1 MPTKLTS
8 PNGEIIIGYEFP
20 TVLINDQLRIMDQ
33 EPIIFEQLAALNLTG
48 VLEIAKNGFQ
58 CGMDIV
64 DILVFHPELNEIELL
79 PRIAHL
85 INEKIGC
92 PISLDSRNPEA
103 LEAALKE
110 LQPYSAMIN
119 SVTANKESLEIIL
132 PLVKK
137 YNAVVVGMPIGDTY
151 GLPKNVQERIFEA
164 NVIIQACADM
174 GIPKDRIVMDGVCL
188 ASSAEPD
195 SFRVTMQ
202 SLKAFH
208 EKLKVATTLGIGNA
222 GYGMPIP
229 TVIDLAYLVAAI
241 PWGLDSALVNPA
253 TSGLVETVRA
263 IDFLD
268 GSDSSGRRY
277 IKWYRKNKKNKNLFE
292 G

>member
-1 MPTKLTS
+1 MSTKLTS
-8 PNGEIIIGYEFP
+8 PNGELLIGADLP

-33 EPIIFEQLAALNLTG
+33 SPVIFEQLLKMNLDG
-48 VLEIAKNGFQ
+48 ILEIATQGFQ
-58 CGMDIV
+58 KGMDMV

-79 PRIAHL
+79 PRISRL

-92 PISLDSRNPEA
+92 PISLDSRNTEA
-103 LEAALKE
+103 LEASLIE
-110 LQPYSAMIN
+110 IQPYTAIIN
-119 SVTANKESLEIIL
+119 SVTANKESLESIL

-137 YNAVVVGMPIGDTY
+137 YKTSVIGMPIGDTY
-151 GLPKNVQERIFEA
+151 GLPKTVEERIFEA
-164 NVIIQACADM
+164 NIIIEACEGM
-174 GIPKDRIVMDGVCL
+174 GISKDRIVMDGVCL

-195 SFRVTMQ
+195 SFRITME

-208 EKLKVATTLGIGNA
+208 EVLGVSTTLGIGNA
-222 GYGMPIP
+222 GFGMPTP
-229 TVIDLAYLVAAI
+229 TVIDLAYLIAGV

-253 TSGLVETVRA
+253 TNGLVETVRA

-277 IKWYRKNKKNKNLFE
+277 IQWYRKMKKQN
-292 G
+292 GT

>member
-1 MPTKLTS
+1 MSTKLTS
-8 PNGEIIIGYEFP
+8 PNGELLIGADLP

-33 EPIIFEQLAALNLTG
+33 SPVIFEQLLSMNLDG
-48 VLEIAKNGFQ
+48 ILEIATQGFHA
-58 CGMDIV
+58 GMDMV

-79 PRIAHL
+79 PRISRL

-92 PISLDSRNPEA
+92 PISLDSRNTEA
-103 LEAALKE
+103 LEASLIE
-110 LQPYSAMIN
+110 IQPYTAIIN
-119 SVTANKESLEIIL
+119 SVTANKKSLESIL

-137 YNAVVVGMPIGDTY
+137 YKTCVIGMPIGDTY
-151 GLPKNVQERIFEA
+151 GLPKTVEERIFEA
-164 NVIIQACADM
+164 NIIIEACEGM
-174 GIPKDRIVMDGVCL
+174 GISKDRIVMDGVCL

-195 SFRVTMQ
+195 SFRITME

-208 EKLKVATTLGIGNA
+208 EVLGVSTTLGIGNA
-222 GYGMPIP
+222 GFGMPTP
-229 TVIDLAYLVAAI
+229 TVIDLAYLIAGV

-253 TSGLVETVRA
+253 TNGLVETVRA

-277 IKWYRKNKKNKNLFE
+277 IQWYRKMKKQN
-292 G
+292 GT